1 MTAPGPAVH
10 SIDVPADEAVPGYV
24 RELEQAADYL
34 DDDQRAVLRRAWAVG
49 AAAHEGQR
57 RRSGEPYITHP
68 VAVARILA
76 GLRVDLETLVASI
89 LHDTI
94 EDTPLTR

>member
-1 MTAPGPAVH
+1 MSAPEPAFPRTP
-10 SIDVPADEAVPGYV
+10 VPADEAVPGYM
-24 RELEQAADYL
+24 RELEQDADYL

-49 AAAHEGQR
+49 ATAHEGQR

-76 GLRVDLETLVASI
+76 SLRVDLETLVAAI

-94 EDTPLTR
+94 EDT